1 MKSHGQGRTQ
11 QLITGV
17 LGLVLAAFICA
28 ALLIGLRAASGLT
41 PQDNSLQDA
50 SALPAHANAPQQQKL
65 SHAGAAAA
73 QSEAA
78 TNATR
83 LRLFVLSA
91 VLATVAL
98 AGLAAHAQFAR
109 ARHERAAREAREET
123 RRLLQTVDEGF
134 FLLDATLR
142 IGAPWSAALT
152 RMFNRQD
159 FAGIALQ
166 ELLQELLPP
175 ATLATAIEDIKLL
188 WNGPAQENPPQSIDP
203 LGDLEIRVDDG
214 HGGRDTRHLQFNFH
228 RFVDEHG
235 VRQVLVRVGDVTS
248 QVLLARE
255 LLEAQNSADSQ
266 VHMLLG
272 VMQIDPMQLAAFI
285 DATEAGLQLV
295 NAVLKEP
302 ARTDGEF
309 RMKLDRL
316 ARELH
321 AIKADASALGITG
334 VAQRT
339 HRFEDLLT
347 DLKERSE
354 LSGINF
360 LPLVLKLDELLAHLR
375 SIREL
380 AVRVSALRDG
390 ALAAAP
396 GSHALHAHERAVF
409 PADDL
414 AETLQGL
421 AARLGRDQEKK
432 FRLSLN
438 GMAEIPANYR
448 TTVRDLLIQL
458 LRNSAVHGI
467 ESPEVRRQRSKAE
480 EGLVHAEF
488 RTTAEGYEL
497 VFEDDGAGLALEKLK
512 TAAIRKHL
520 TTAAEAARMDTRAAM
535 GLIFRG
541 GVSTCDRVTMDAG
554 RGVGMELV
562 ARRIA
567 ALGGKI
573 VLSTDPGKFTR
584 VKIALPAL
592 QAAKSAV
599 A

>member
-1 MKSHGQGRTQ
+1 MKSHGRWPTQ
-11 QLITGV
+11 QLFTGV
-17 LGLVLAAFICA
+17 LGLALAALICV
-28 ALLIGLRAASGLT
+28 ALLIGLRAASEQT
-41 PQDNSLQDA
+41 ARVTAPQDA
-50 SALPAHANAPQQQKL
+50 SALAAHANAPPQRRP
-65 SHAGAAAA
+65 SYESTAAA
-73 QSEAA
+73 QSETAS
-78 TNATR
+78 NAMR
-83 LRLFVLSA
+83 LLVLCA
-91 VLATVAL
+91 VLATISLAAL
-98 AGLAAHAQFAR
+98 AAYAQFAR
-109 ARHERAAREAREET
+109 ARHERAAREAREQT
-123 RRLLQTVDEGF
+123 RRLLQTVQEGF
-134 FLLDATLR
+134 FVLDASLR

-159 FAGIALQ
+159 FAGVALE

-175 ATLATAIEDIKLL
+175 AALATAIKDIKLL
-188 WNGPAQENPPQSIDP
+188 WNAPAQEDPPQSLDP
-203 LGDLEIRVDDG
+203 LGDLEVQVDDG

-228 RFVDEHG
+228 RFADENG
-235 VRQVLVRVGDVTS
+235 ARQVLVRVGDVTS

-255 LLEAQNSADSQ
+255 LREAQNSADSQ
-266 VHMLLG
+266 VVMLLG
-272 VMQIDPMQLAAFI
+272 VMQVDPMQLAVFI

-316 ARELH
+316 ACELH
-321 AIKADASALGITG
+321 AIKGDASALGISG

-339 HRFEDLLT
+339 HRFEDLLS

-390 ALAAAP
+390 ALSAAP
-396 GSHALHAHERAVF
+396 GTHALHAPERAGF
-409 PADDL
+409 PADDI
-414 AETLQGL
+414 AQTLQGL

-438 GMAEIPANYR
+438 GLAQIPANYR

-467 ESPEVRRQRSKAE
+467 ESPELRRQRTKAE

-488 RTTAEGYEL
+488 RVTDEGYEL
-497 VFEDDGAGLALEKLK
+497 VFEDDGGGLALEKLK

-584 VKIALPAL
+584 VKIALPSP
-592 QAAKSAV
+592 QAVKSAV

>member
-1 MKSHGQGRTQ
+1 MKSHGKARTRA
-11 QLITGV
+11 LITGAV
-17 LGLVLAAFICA
+17 GLALAAFICV
-28 ALLIGLRAASGLT
+28 ALLLGLRGSEPTPRAAS
-41 PQDNSLQDA
+41 
-50 SALPAHANAPQQQKL
+50 LPEARVI
-65 SHAGAAAA
+65 AA
-73 QSEAA
+73 QSQMP
-78 TNATR
+78 
-83 LRLFVLSA
+83 LLWLSA
-91 VLATVAL
+91 MLATVAL
-98 AGLAAHAQFAR
+98 AALAAHAQFAR
-109 ARHERAAREAREET
+109 ARHERAAREARAEA
-123 RRLLQTVDEGF
+123 RRLLQSMDEGV
-134 FLLDATLR
+134 FLLDASLR

-152 RMFNRQD
+152 RMFNRED
-159 FAGIALQ
+159 FAGVALQ

-175 ATLATAIEDIKLL
+175 AAVTTAIEDVKLL
-188 WNGPAQENPPQSIDP
+188 WNAPAQDP
-203 LGDLEIRVDDG
+203 LASTDPHGDLEIQVDDA
-214 HGGRDTRHLQFNFH
+214 HGGRDARHLQFNFH
-228 RFVDEHG
+228 RFVNDNGAQHM
-235 VRQVLVRVGDVTS
+235 LVRVSDVTP

-255 LLEAQNSADSQ
+255 LLETQNSADSQ
-266 VHMLLG
+266 VGMLLG
-272 VMQIDPMQLAAFI
+272 VMQIDPLQLAAFI

-316 ARELH
+316 ACELH
-321 AIKADASALGITG
+321 AIKGDASTLGITG

-339 HRFEDLLT
+339 HRFEDLLVE
-347 DLKERSE
+347 LKERSE

-360 LPLVLKLDELLAHLR
+360 LPLVLRLDELLAHLR

-380 AVRVSALRDG
+380 AVRVAALRDG
-390 ALAAAP
+390 AIAAAP
-396 GSHALHAHERAVF
+396 GAMALHPDHGRAAA

-414 AETLQGL
+414 AATLQGL
-421 AARLGRDQEKK
+421 AARLGRDQQKK
-432 FRLSLN
+432 FRLSLD
-438 GMAEIPANYR
+438 GLAQIPPNYR

-467 ESPEVRRQRSKAE
+467 ESAQLRRERTKSE

-488 RTTAEGYEL
+488 RATGEGYEL

-592 QAAKSAV
+592 QTAKSAV